1 MALTARMWNAG
12 KFLLIVGALLTTYVL
27 SAALAAR
34 VALRAREVTVPSL
47 VGQPLSSASAMV
59 SRAGLTLRVDDTPR
73 SDRNVGAGRIDQQDP
88 PAATVARR
96 GRTIRVWLSTGG
108 VVAAVPGLVG
118 QTERTARLQLQQGG
132 LPLVVVSEIRSNDFS
147 ADVVVAQDPQASSQA
162 AGVSLLVN
170 RSDRAVVYVMPDL
183 IGVNGARAADVLR
196 SDGFRVAVV
205 GQNPYPGIPA
215 GFVIRQSPQAGF
227 QVTPGDTVSLEVS
240 R

>member
-1 MALTARMWNAG
+1 MALTARVWSVG
-12 KFLLIVGALLTTYVL
+12 KFLLLVGALLTTYVL

-34 VALRAREVTVPSL
+34 VALRAREVTVPAL
-47 VGQPLSSASAMV
+47 VGRPLSSASAVV
-59 SRAGLTLRVDDTPR
+59 SRVGMTLRVDDLRRADP
-73 SDRNVGAGRIDQQDP
+73 NVGAGRIAQQEP

-108 VVAAVPGLVG
+108 VVAAVPELVG
-118 QTERTARLQLQQGG
+118 ESERTARLQLQQDG
-132 LPLVVVSEIRSNDFS
+132 LSLVAVSEVRSNDLP
-147 ADVVVAQDPQASSQA
+147 ADVVVAQDPPAASHA

-205 GQNPYPGIPA
+205 GQTPYPGVPSGI
-215 GFVIRQSPQAGF
+215 VIRQLPQAGF

>member
-1 MALTARMWNAG
+1 MAFTTRIWSAG

-47 VGQPLSSASAMV
+47 VGQPLSSASAV
-59 SRAGLTLRVDDTPR
+59 VARVGLTLKVDETPR
-73 SDRNVGAGRIDQQDP
+73 ADRNVGAGRIAQQEP

-96 GRTIRVWLSTGG
+96 GRTIKVWLSTGG
-108 VVAAVPGLVG
+108 VVAVVPSLVG
-118 QTERTARLQLQQGG
+118 QTERTARLQLEQGG
-132 LPLVVVSEIRSNDFS
+132 LPLVAVSEIRSNDFP
-147 ADVVVAQDPQASSQA
+147 ADVVVAQAPPASSHA

-170 RSDRAVVYVMPDL
+170 RSDRATVYVMPDL
-183 IGVNGARAADVLR
+183 IGINGARAADALR

-205 GQNPYPGIPA
+205 GQNPYPGVPA